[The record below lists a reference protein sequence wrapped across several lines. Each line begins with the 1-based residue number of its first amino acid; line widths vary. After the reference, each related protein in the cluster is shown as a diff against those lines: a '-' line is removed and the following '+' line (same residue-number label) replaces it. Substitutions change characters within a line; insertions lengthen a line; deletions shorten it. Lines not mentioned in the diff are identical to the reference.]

1 MNHKGIL
8 FFLGIYSLFISSF
21 FILNILYSIYFGF
34 NFTSYITSLTISI
47 IAGSLFCFLG
57 RKHTKNISFFD
68 QIMLILLGF
77 IFLPLL
83 ICLPYFLSSYDISF
97 LNSYFESVSGF
108 TATGFSIINN
118 VEDIDEPLLLWRSSS
133 QWLGGLFFLIA
144 IIGTLGLKSVKIKPI
159 YLVTGADLGGNFY
172 NNFNSNFTKI
182 LLIYF
187 FTTIFIIFLYSVAN
201 IRLFDS
207 FNLAFTIISSGGFLP
222 KNSLSLIATDNFK
235 VSVLSISLLFPI
247 FNFYLLFK
255 IFSNQF
261 KIKDHQEDLHL
272 GIMIIILTLFF
283 YFFFIPSEGIAEV
296 FLAITSS
303 ISTSGI
309 TTYASFGPSLNFDIS
324 LFCILLTIIGGSLL
338 STSSGIKYIRF
349 YILLKIS
356 YQEIYKLVKP
366 INIFDRNLFHSE
378 IKIDDEDSKISFL
391 IFISFIIAIFILSSI
406 LTLDNLSFEHS
417 FKLSI
422 LTLTNTVT
430 SALYG
435 MENLSF
441 IDLNDLTK
449 MSLIIFMILG
459 KIEIIAVLFLIKK
472 FIVKE

>member
-1 MNHKGIL
+1 
-8 FFLGIYSLFISSF
+8 
-21 FILNILYSIYFGF
+21 
-34 NFTSYITSLTISI
+34 
-47 IAGSLFCFLG
+47 
-57 RKHTKNISFFD
+57 
-68 QIMLILLGF
+68 LI
-77 IFLPLL
+77 
-83 ICLPYFLSSYDISF
+83 
-97 LNSYFESVSGF
+97 
-108 TATGFSIINN
+108 
-118 VEDIDEPLLLWRSSS
+118 
-133 QWLGGLFFLIA
+133 
-144 IIGTLGLKSVKIKPI
+144 
-159 YLVTGADLGGNFY
+159 
-172 NNFNSNFTKI
+172 KI

-187 FTTIFIIFLYSVAN
+187 FTTIFIIFLYNTAN

-207 FNLAFTIISSGGFLP
+207 FNLAFTTISSGGFLP
-222 KNSLSLIATDNFK
+222 KNSLSLIATNNFK

-296 FLAITSS
+296 FLVITSS